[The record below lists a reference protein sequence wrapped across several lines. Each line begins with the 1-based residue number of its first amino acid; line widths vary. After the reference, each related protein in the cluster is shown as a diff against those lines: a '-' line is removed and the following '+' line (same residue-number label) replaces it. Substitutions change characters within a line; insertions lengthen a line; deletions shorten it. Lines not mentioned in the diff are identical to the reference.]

1 MKVLIAEDEYQKLR
15 HLRAFVTDNITDP
28 IILEARSVRSAIDQ
42 LEEER
47 PHLVLLDMSLPTFDV
62 APGESGG
69 RPQGFG
75 GAEVMRYMDFL
86 GIVAPVVVV
95 TAYEGFED
103 KGKSVDL
110 SLLEARLRDDHASTF
125 RGIVYYSGLAS
136 DWQTPLKTL
145 VTGILEWNE
154 P

>member
-15 HLRAFVTDNITDP
+15 HLREFIAVNVP
-28 IILEARSVRSAIDQ
+28 ESEILEARSVRSALDK
-42 LEEER
+42 LEDER
-47 PHLVLLDMSLPTFDV
+47 PDLVLLDMSLPTFDV

-75 GAEVMRYMDFL
+75 GAEVMRFMEFL
-86 GIVAPVVVV
+86 ELTAPVVVV

-110 SLLEARLRDDHASTF
+110 SVLEARLREDHPGTF

-136 DWQTPLKTL
+136 DWQIPLKALVDKASGQHTL
-145 VTGILEWNE
+145 
-154 P
+154 